1 MPKMI
6 AKTLN
11 ITRVSLQTVEVE
23 NGVPRFVPQPDAVFS
38 GQIDE
43 AKAKRLLQAKMGKDV
58 LFVITNV
65 DAGQH
70 RFEMPLETFVLNA
83 AIADG
88 VAEIGRAH
96 V

>member
-38 GQIDE
+38 
-43 AKAKRLLQAKMGKDV
+43 
-58 LFVITNV
+58 
-65 DAGQH
+65 
-70 RFEMPLETFVLNA
+70 
-83 AIADG
+83 
-88 VAEIGRAH
+88 
-96 V
+96 